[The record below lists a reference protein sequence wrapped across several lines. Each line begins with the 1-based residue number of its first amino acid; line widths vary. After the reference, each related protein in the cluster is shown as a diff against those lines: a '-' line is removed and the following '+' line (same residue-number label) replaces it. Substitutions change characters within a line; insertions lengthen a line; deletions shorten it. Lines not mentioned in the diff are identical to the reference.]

1 MTTDLVR
8 VIDNSK
14 VAALAEKKDTFLML
28 GPQAMV
34 NRASEIATVLK
45 DVIDKQGL
53 FSIISGKKYVKH
65 EGWSTLG
72 TILGILPREQ
82 EVVELQDGSYQA
94 KVELYNLHTDQ
105 IVGQASAICGMDEK
119 RWKGADKYAR
129 RSMAVTRAT
138 GKAYRLGFGWIMA
151 LAGYEATPSEEVP
164 DEQPKQQQQTQQ
176 QQVHQQLP
184 TRLFDRHDPMMMSVL
199 KAELKAKGGEGI
211 ADPEWFAKA
220 LHGTELKRIKEGE
233 LDRLIVE
240 FMATLPKTE
249 EAANGNGSAAVEI
262 PF

>member
-1 MTTDLVR
+1 MTTDLAR
-8 VIDNSK
+8 VIETS
-14 VAALAEKKDTFLML
+14 VADKTGRTDTFLML
-28 GPQAMV
+28 GPKAMV
-34 NRASEIATVLK
+34 NKAAEIATVLR

-53 FSIISGKKYVKH
+53 YSNISGKKYVKH

-82 EVVELQDGSYQA
+82 DVIELADGSYQA

-119 RWKGADKYAR
+119 RWRGADRYAR

-151 LAGYEATPSEEVP
+151 LAGYEATPSEEMSDISAP
-164 DEQPKQQQQTQQ
+164 AALLAPSLPPPIAQPPSPAAKM
-176 QQVHQQLP
+176 
-184 TRLFDRHDPMMMSVL
+184 LFDKHNTQAMNSLRSQL
-199 KAELKAKGGEGI
+199 KTKGLENANI
-211 ADPEWFAKA
+211 EWFADA
-220 LHGTELKRIKEGE
+220 LHGNEIKEGM
-233 LDRLIVE
+233 LDKLIVE
-240 FMATLPKTE
+240 HASYTPVGETE
-249 EAANGNGSAAVEI
+249 LEVEI